1 MADQVTLITTKEA
14 LAMMPF
20 VTYAGLYRGC
30 KGTDVLTRYPHGL
43 YAKEEIE
50 ELLASIISRGESR
63 RLQRRRERPVPDAL
77 V

>member
-1 MADQVTLITTKEA
+1 MPNSVTLISTKEA

-20 VTYAGLYRGC
+20 VTYNGLYRGC

-43 YAKEEIE
+43 FAKEEIE
-50 ELLASIISRGESR
+50 ALLASIIARGESR
-63 RLQRRRERPVPDAL
+63 ANQRRQSPAVPEML